1 MRRSLLVLA
10 LSVASGLCASSALGQ
25 TDDEKNTARDFGK
38 QGQDALDH
46 GDAKTA
52 EDRFHRAVQIFDNAK
67 AMVPPT
73 LLLGYARGAAKNNH
87 FIAAEETYN
96 RIIRAGLPPGAP
108 TPFVKALEDAKRE
121 IDSVSPHI
129 AHATISVG
137 GCENPSVT
145 LDGAAL
151 PSVVLGAKKPV
162 DPGTHEVK
170 ATAPGCKAAA
180 ASFTVGDGAET
191 TSSLTLEKNPDVQ
204 ITTTPPPTTTPTTTT
219 SAPTTNV
226 AVTTTPGADT
236 SSGGSGLR
244 TAGFVTLSVG
254 GAALI
259 LGAITGGIA
268 IGQHST
274 LANECPGGNCPATSG
289 TNDNGSL
296 DSYHTTGA
304 ISTVGFIA
312 GGVIAVVGLVMV
324 LVAPSKGAHA
334 ASAAA
339 KVFKHVTP
347 FLGHGS
353 LGAFGRF

>member
-1 MRRSLLVLA
+1 MRRALLVFA
-10 LSVASGLCASSALGQ
+10 LSFAPALCAGSALAQ

-67 AMVPPT
+67 ALVPPT

-108 TPFVKALEDAKRE
+108 PPFVKALEDAKHE
-121 IDSVSPHI
+121 IDAVSPHI

-137 GCENPSVT
+137 GCENLSVT

-170 ATAPGCKAAA
+170 ASAPGCKAAT

-191 TSSLTLEKNPDVQ
+191 TSTLTLEKEPDAQ
-204 ITTTPPPTTTPTTTT
+204 ITQPPPTTTTPT
-219 SAPTTNV
+219 TTNV

-236 SSGGSGLR
+236 SSGGGSGLR
-244 TAGFVTLSVG
+244 TAGFITLGVG

-259 LGAITGGIA
+259 VGAITGGIA

-274 LANECPGGNCPATSG
+274 LANQCPGGNCPATSG
-289 TNDNGSL
+289 ANDNSSL

-324 LVAPSKGAHA
+324 LAAPSSKGAHA

-347 FLGHGS
+347 FLGPGS